1 MTRVNKNTL
10 SRCLT
15 LNLLGT
21 RVFPRPNPQ
30 DIIMDLA
37 ARAAPFAGG
46 VAHEGMVTG
55 TRLDI
60 IMDPT
65 A

>member
-1 MTRVNKNTL
+1 M
-10 SRCLT
+10 T

-37 ARAAPFAGG
+37 ARAEQFQGG
-46 VAHEGMVTG
+46 VAHEGMATG
-55 TRLDI
+55 TR
-60 IMDPT
+60 
-65 A
+65 